1 MAKNQ
6 ALRIAV
12 LIDHIESDYPVEV
25 LRGVLK
31 GARSSRARVLVIPGG
46 ALSDPRGPPVV
57 RNFVYD
63 LLAQAKVDGL
73 VILAGSLSNLAGV
86 ERFRAWVEGYV
97 KIPAVFVGIDQGDR
111 PSVYADNAA
120 GIRAVVSHLVETH
133 GKRRIAFLRGPEES
147 LECEARRL
155 AYLDTLGAHG
165 IEPDPR
171 LVVTGGLERERGG
184 RAVADLFDRHRF
196 TTATVDAIVAVN
208 DDSALGAI
216 EELGRRGI
224 HVPDP
229 MAVVGFDDAEGARA
243 SNPPLTTVAQGVEA
257 QAHAAVRSL
266 LEHLERGT
274 PLGSRTIDPVLVV
287 RSSCGCRQRFQ
298 NDSGSVRP
306 PAGGMARTCRLALI
320 ERRTSVL
327 AELSRAAAGR
337 LTGMSGWESRLLDA
351 LLEDLSTES
360 GGVFVAEVEQVV
372 RQNVALGRDVM
383 ICHEVLTVLRLQAVA
398 CATLEPGVRPR
409 VEDLFQESRLT
420 IARIGAEVERDR
432 VRTLQARLRLVT
444 KGCLSLLGTLPRA
457 ELAPLLT
464 EHLPAL
470 GIRGFSVTR
479 FRGKAGD
486 TELDLLVR
494 RAEGIS
500 SPGDPT
506 LPLGSLGLDEML
518 EGEEVMLIEPLE
530 FDGHPV
536 GLAALA
542 WGARDPLHYEQL
554 REVLGAAVYGLGHKP
569 RQNP

>member
-1 MAKNQ
+1 MATD
-6 ALRIAV
+6 APFRIAV
-12 LIDHIESDYPVEV
+12 LLDHIESDYPVEV
-25 LRGVLK
+25 LRGVIK
-31 GARSSRARVLVIPGG
+31 AARSSRARVLVIPGG
-46 ALSDPRGPPVV
+46 ALSAPHRPAVV

-63 LLAQAKVDGL
+63 LLAQARVDGL
-73 VILAGSLSNLAGV
+73 VILAGSLSNLAGL

-97 KIPAVFVGIDQGDR
+97 QLPCVFVGIDQGDR

-133 GKRRIAFLRGPEES
+133 GKRRIAFLRGPAES
-147 LECEARRL
+147 PECEARRL
-155 AYLDTLGAHG
+155 AYLETLVAHG

-184 RAVADLFDRHRF
+184 RAVSELFDEHRF
-196 TTATVDAIVAVN
+196 TPATVDAIVAVN

-224 HVPDP
+224 HVPEP

-243 SNPPLTTVAQGVEA
+243 SNPPLTTVSQGVEA
-257 QAHAAVRSL
+257 QAHTAVRAL
-266 LEHLERGT
+266 LEHLEHGS
-274 PLGSRTIDPVLVV
+274 PLVSRAIDPVLVV

-320 ERRTSVL
+320 ERRTSIL
-327 AELSRAAAGR
+327 AELARAAAGR

-351 LLEDLSTES
+351 LLEDLATET
-360 GGVFVAEVEQVV
+360 GGAFVAEVEQVV
-372 RQNVALGRDVM
+372 RQNVAHGRDVM
-383 ICHEVLTVLRLQAVA
+383 ICHDVLTVLRLQAVA
-398 CATLEPGVRPR
+398 CATLEHAARPR

-420 IARIGAEVERDR
+420 MARIGAEVERDR

-470 GIRGFSVTR
+470 GIRWFSVTR
-479 FRGKAGD
+479 LRGQIGASG
-486 TELDLLVR
+486 LDLLVR
-494 RAEGIS
+494 RAEGLS
-500 SPGDPT
+500 SPGEPT

-518 EGEEVMLIEPLE
+518 EREEVMLIEPLE

-554 REVLGAAVYGLGHKP
+554 REVLGAAVYGLG
-569 RQNP
+569 RQSA